1 MPVLVLSVG
10 KAATPVVPST
20 GARTEDDG
28 SSKDD
33 DDADVDEDEDDGSN
47 DTPDGA

>member
-1 MPVLVLSVG
+1 MPVLVLVSVG

-33 DDADVDEDEDDGSN
+33 VDVDEDDGSN
-47 DTPDGA
+47 ETPDGP